1 MAGTTTGTALLALGG
16 AITAATT
23 SLAAAAAALLHLLLL
38 LLGQRLGL
46 LQPLHQEEQ
55 FAPIGG
61 AGNPQRLVVQHLQRQ
76 QIVGTDDAR
85 RAEVGHD
92 GGREADALEPLGD
105 DAHFGIVWL
114 TKNK

>member
-1 MAGTTTGTALLALGG
+1 MASTTTSTALLALGG

-23 SLAAAAAALLHLLLL
+23 SLAAAAALLHLL

-46 LQPLHQEEQ
+46 LQPLHQKEE

-61 AGNPQRLVVQHLQRQ
+61 AGNAQRLVVQHLQRQ

>member
-1 MAGTTTGTALLALGG
+1 MAGTTTGAALLALGG

-23 SLAAAAAALLHLLLL
+23 SLAAAAALLHLLLL

-46 LQPLHQEEQ
+46 LQPLHQKEK

-61 AGNPQRLVVQHLQRQ
+61 AGNAQRLVVQHLQRQ

-105 DAHFGIVWL
+105 DAHFGIL
-114 TKNK
+114 FG

>member
-23 SLAAAAAALLHLLLL
+23 SLAAAALLRLLLL

-46 LQPLHQEEQ
+46 LQPLHQKEK

-61 AGNPQRLVVQHLQRQ
+61 AGNAQRLVVQHLQRQ

-105 DAHFGIVWL
+105 DAHFGIL
-114 TKNK
+114 FG

>member
-1 MAGTTTGTALLALGG
+1 MRFQISFAVP
-16 AITAATT
+16 
-23 SLAAAAAALLHLLLL
+23 SLVSVPLV
-38 LLGQRLGL
+38 QRLENEHKDRSDIRGL
-46 LQPLHQEEQ
+46 Q
-55 FAPIGG
+55 A
-61 AGNPQRLVVQHLQRQ
+61 RVQHLQRQ